1 MPGRPINGTL
11 WGYISTN
18 VFTAFRNSV
27 QMQYQQAHVIIIVNR
42 NSDIIDMQFSY
53 HRYAA
58 AVLNSQC

>member
-1 MPGRPINGTL
+1 MAHCGDKL
-11 WGYISTN
+11 AQ
-18 VFTAFRNSV
+18 TAFRYSV
-27 QMQYQQAHVIIIVNR
+27 QMQYQQAHIIIILIAIQISSIC